1 MLLSQMGRCSAIG
14 ALPEIKSEMA
24 EFISLTGADEL
35 ILTSSIY
42 DHLKRLRSFEI
53 AAEAGR
59 SIK

>member
-1 MLLSQMGRCSAIG
+1 MRQALSAILLL
-14 ALPEIKSEMA
+14 AT
-24 EFISLTGADEL
+24 LTSAASADEL

-42 DHLKRLRSFEI
+42 DHSKRLRSFEI